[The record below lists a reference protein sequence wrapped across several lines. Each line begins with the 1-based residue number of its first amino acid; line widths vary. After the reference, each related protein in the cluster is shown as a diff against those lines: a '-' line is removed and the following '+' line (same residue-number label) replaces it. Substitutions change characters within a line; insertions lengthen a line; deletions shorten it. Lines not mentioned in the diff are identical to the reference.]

1 MERYDRLT
9 TLIDRFRLSV
19 APAEP
24 GRANLLVVSSGD
36 GTPERAVFGARGA
49 LPSPAGRRVLFAAE
63 VNWSGPDNPFLVALP
78 DLVEFVLADDPDTV
92 ALVGVMQAELAAR
105 RCGAGSVLNRLGE
118 VLIVRMMRAQ
128 IEAGSTEPG
137 LLAGLCDPRLSR
149 ALVAMHDLP
158 GRAWRNEDLAR
169 ISGMSLSRFA
179 EMFARAVG
187 EPPAAYLRRWRMTLA
202 RQDIARGDRVEAVA
216 RRYGFS
222 SAEGFSRAFTKHHG
236 TTPIALR
243 TTRGAGDRDDDG
255 GRSYTSAAR
264 FDNLGKTMRHF
275 GAA

>member
-24 GRANLLVVSSGD
+24 GKANLIVFAAAD
-36 GTPERAVFGARGA
+36 GTPERAVFCARRA
-49 LPSPAGRRVLFAAE
+49 LPPLPGRQVLFSAE
-63 VNWSGPDNPFLVALP
+63 VNWSGPDNPFLMALP
-78 DLVEFVLADDPDTV
+78 DAVEFALADDPDTG
-92 ALVGVMQAELAAR
+92 ALVGVMQTEIEAR
-105 RCGAGSVLNRLGE
+105 RCGAGSVLSRLGE

-137 LLAGLCDPRLSR
+137 LLAGLCDARLSR

-158 GRAWRNEDLAR
+158 GRTWRNEDLAR

-243 TTRGAGDRDDDG
+243 TKGGSGDLGDHG
-255 GRSYTSAAR
+255 GRSYTSAA
-264 FDNLGKTMRHF
+264 
-275 GAA
+275 